1 MHNYDD
7 QGGGCSACA
16 RAEDENSGG
25 LPERQSPAGAGPA
38 AEGARASV
46 GEAGARTTRR
56 PGFSRGERIELVR
69 IGAGLALGV
78 LGFIL
83 WEGAK
88 GGAWGSAKAVASI
101 VLGLAYLVAGYD
113 VVLGAAKNVA
123 RGQVFDELFLM
134 SIASLGAF
142 AIGAMEEAVGVMVF
156 YKLGE
161 FMQERAAAKSRSS
174 IRAILDL
181 RPDKARVLRG
191 GAWVDARPEELKIGD
206 LVLVR
211 PGERV
216 PADGVVADGYGS
228 FDGSALTGE
237 SAPRPAG
244 PGDEAL
250 SGFIARD
257 AALTVRV
264 ERPAAESSAA
274 RVIELVEN
282 ASRRKARTE
291 LFISRFARWYT
302 PAVVLGAALVAII
315 PPLVLPGASFSAWAY
330 RALVMLV
337 ISCPC
342 AFVISVPLGYFGGL
356 GGMARRGILVKGASV
371 IDALADAKTVVFDKT
386 GTLTDGRFR
395 VAQLRPEGGFS
406 ERELLAGA
414 AAAGSQ
420 SNHPLAR
427 AIRAAWEASAEPGEA
442 GCDEGSYSEIA
453 GHGTVASVG
462 GREVVA
468 GADRILHLK
477 GIAHHCD
484 DRADTVVHVAVA
496 GAYAGRIALGDALKP
511 DAAQAVAA
519 LKAQG
524 VRRVAM
530 LTGDAEGPARRAAG
544 ELGLDEL
551 HHGLLPEGKLERLE
565 AMLDEERGRGSVIFV
580 GDGINDAPVLARAD
594 AGIAM
599 GGVGSDAAVESAD
612 VVIMGDE
619 PSKVAEAL
627 ARAKRTRAI
636 VAQNIAFAL
645 GVKLLFLAFGAFG
658 LAAMWEAVIADVGV
672 ALLAVLNSTRALR

>member
-7 QGGGCSACA
+7 QGGGCAACA
-16 RAEDENSGG
+16 RAEG
-25 LPERQSPAGAGPA
+25 SPAGRTGAGPSA
-38 AEGARASV
+38 APAADPAA
-46 GEAGARTTRR
+46 AGLESAHETSSRTTKR
-56 PGFSRGERIELVR
+56 PGFSRAEKIELGR
-69 IGAGLALGV
+69 IGVGLALGV

-83 WEGAK
+83 WEGAE
-88 GGAWGSAKAVASI
+88 GGAWDAAKIAAAA

-113 VVLGAAKNVA
+113 VVLGAAKNIA
-123 RGQVFDELFLM
+123 RGRVFDELFLM

-161 FMQERAAAKSRSS
+161 FMQERAAAQSRRS

-181 RPDKARVLRG
+181 RPDKARVMRG
-191 GAWVDARPEELKIGD
+191 GAWVDARPEELKPGE

-216 PADGVVADGYGS
+216 PADGAVAEGYGS

-264 ERPAAESSAA
+264 ERPASESSAA

-282 ASRRKARTE
+282 ASKRKARTE

-302 PAVVLGAALVAII
+302 PAVVVGAALVAVV
-315 PPLVLPGASFSAWAY
+315 PPLVIPGASFSAWAY

-371 IDALADAKTVVFDKT
+371 MDALADAKTVVFDKT

-395 VAQLRPEGGFS
+395 VAELRPEAGFT
-406 ERELLAGA
+406 ELELLAGA

-427 AIRAAWEASAEPGEA
+427 AIRAAWEASAEPGEL

-453 GHGTVASVG
+453 GHGTVAAVG
-462 GREVVA
+462 GREVIA

-477 GIAHHCD
+477 GIAHRCD

-496 GAYAGRIALGDALKP
+496 GSYAGRIALGDALKP
-511 DAAQAVAA
+511 DAAGAVAA

-565 AMLDEERGRGSVIFV
+565 AMLDEERGRGSVLFV

-627 ARAKRTRAI
+627 SRAKRTRAI

-672 ALLAVLNSTRALR
+672 ALLAVLNSTRALK